1 MICINVEA
9 TFPKVDLRNKHSR
22 ANRHRRRTSCCR
34 RKKGEKEKRRKRF
47 FLKGTS
53 PGYRTE
59 ICRMVNS
66 VMRYI
71 IFIELLYMLNKAT
84 AATSPCPQFFR
95 YTRNDVFEAMG
106 QVEIPSPPKNVA
118 LHLKIGL
125 SVATSL
131 PSKYVGRL
139 ELAQSREES
148 VKAIQQGR
156 SLFYLVHFPVRRP
169 IPVLTGIWFNNQRY
183 CSGPRASGR
192 VVTSIFLEH
201 TLFPPGILPTSGSQG
216 NSVETRPNFDEF
228 VPPVQDQRPNVI
240 TIPLPTQTRP
250 NPSLPSKM
258 TTEKPFFSNKDNTFD
273 TFESSNYSDCGRSS
287 NNNNGTINLLIARG
301 MKTSPGQWP
310 WLVAI
315 FIVKIEF
322 EFQCAGSLVTNK
334 HIITAAHC
342 MKLDEVTL
350 PASTMLV
357 SLGRYRL
364 REWREPGSVN
374 REVEEY
380 RLHPNYKGDYKD
392 QTADSDLAVLIL
404 REPVEFSPFI
414 KPVCLWS
421 GSTDLRDIVGFS
433 GYVVGWGRDEFG
445 NPYLAEPRMSMVPI
459 VSQEDCLWSNAGFI
473 AFTSNRTLCGGSRNG
488 SGPCNGDSGSGLVI
502 RNSDGRYQ
510 LRGIVSR
517 SILDRTTMSC
527 DLTQFVVYVDVAKH
541 MDWIR
546 TQIAT

>member
-1 MICINVEA
+1 MVVSDITRCIILAQLFYTLN
-9 TFPKVDLRNKHSR
+9 
-22 ANRHRRRTSCCR
+22 
-34 RKKGEKEKRRKRF
+34 
-47 FLKGTS
+47 
-53 PGYRTE
+53 Y
-59 ICRMVNS
+59 
-66 VMRYI
+66 VM
-71 IFIELLYMLNKAT
+71 AVQ
-84 AATSPCPQFFR
+84 SPCPEFFR
-95 YTRNDVFEAMG
+95 YIRNDDFEPMG
-106 QVEIPSPPKNVA
+106 QVEIPSPLKNVA

-148 VKAIQQGR
+148 VRAIQQGR
-156 SLFYLVHFPVRRP
+156 SLFYLVHFPVHHP
-169 IPVLTGIWFNNQRY
+169 IPVLTGIWFNDQRY
-183 CSGPRASGR
+183 CRGPRASGR
-192 VVTSIFLEH
+192 IVTSIFLEH

-216 NSVETRPNFDEF
+216 SPIVPRPNFDEF
-228 VPPVQDQRPNVI
+228 MPPIHEERPNIV
-240 TIPLPTQTRP
+240 TIPPPTRYQPTRSPPTRP
-250 NPSLPSKM
+250 
-258 TTEKPFFSNKDNTFD
+258 TTRKP
-273 TFESSNYSDCGRSS
+273 SSNDDNPIDNYSSTNYADCGRSS
-287 NNNNGTINLLIARG
+287 NNQNNSINLLIARG
-301 MKTSPGQWP
+301 VKTSPGQWP

-334 HIITAAHC
+334 HIVTAAHC
-342 MKLDEVTL
+342 MKLDDVIL
-350 PASTMLV
+350 PASTLLV

-380 RLHPNYKGDYKD
+380 RFHPDYKGDVKD
-392 QTADSDLAVLIL
+392 QTADSDLAIMIL

-414 KPVCLWS
+414 KPICLWS
-421 GSTDLRDIVGFS
+421 GSTDLRDVVGLS

-445 NPYLAEPRMSMVPI
+445 NPYLAEPRMTRVPI

-502 RNSDGRYQ
+502 RNNDGRYR

-527 DLTQFVVYVDVAKH
+527 DLTQFVVYVDVAKYI
-541 MDWIR
+541 DWIR
-546 TQIAT
+546 SQIAT